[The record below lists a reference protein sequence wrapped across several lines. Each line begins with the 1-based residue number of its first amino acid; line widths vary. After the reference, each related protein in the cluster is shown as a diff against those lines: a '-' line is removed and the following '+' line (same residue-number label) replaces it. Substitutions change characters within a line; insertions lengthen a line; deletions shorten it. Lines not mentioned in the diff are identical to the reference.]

1 MAKGWT
7 EARRR
12 AQAERCRANR
22 PWEHSTGP
30 KSAAGKAR
38 SALNAYKHGGDAAYK
53 ALIKEMLHHNREFLK
68 SAGAL
73 TEIELIKKLEKQAKM
88 VARTKKTGENEVKEY
103 DISKQMSLSGS
114 TG

>member
-7 EARRR
+7 EERRR

-38 SALNAYKHGGDAAYK
+38 SALNAYKHGGDAVYK
-53 ALIKEMLHHNREFLK
+53 ALIKELLHHNREFLK
-68 SAGAL
+68 YAKAFS
-73 TEIELIKKLEKQAKM
+73 EIELIKTLEKQAKL
-88 VARTKKTGENEVKEY
+88 VVRTQKIGSEVKE
-103 DISKQMSLSGS
+103 L
-114 TG
+114 